1 MPTQPSTRQ
10 RIIDTAYDL
19 FSCRG
24 VRDVGIDEV
33 IAKAGVAKA
42 TLYRHFPSKNALV
55 IAFLQ
60 EREQRWT
67 LGLVLSQA
75 AEIAS
80 APEEQLLAIFD
91 VLEEWFLRDDFDSST
106 FIKVLL
112 EMGPQHP
119 IGQAA
124 IQHLHFIRSIVAG
137 LATDA
142 GLREPT
148 EFARSWQILMKGSI
162 VSATEG
168 DPHAAQRAKAMAVHL
183 IEDHRVQASRGRTTT
198 GPPHS
203 RDTSSRGEPT
213 ATRRTSLDHSR

>member
-1 MPTQPSTRQ
+1 MATDPSARQ
-10 RIIDTAYDL
+10 RIIDAAYDL
-19 FSCRG
+19 FSHRG

-55 IAFLQ
+55 VAFLQ

-67 LGLVLSQA
+67 LGILSHA
-75 AEIAS
+75 AGRAS
-80 APEEQLLAIFD
+80 TPEEELLAIFD
-91 VLEEWFLRDDFDSST
+91 VLGEWFLRDDFDSST

-112 EMGPQHP
+112 EMGAQHP

-162 VSATEG
+162 ISATEG

-183 IEDHRVQASRGRTTT
+183 IEDHRVSASRGRTFTT
-198 GPPHS
+198 GPPRS
-203 RDTSSRGEPT
+203 LATSSRGDT
-213 ATRRTSLDHSR
+213 DGHTSY